1 MNFRRL
7 LAAALATATGAAALA
22 LAPVSPA
29 AASLADGNP
38 RFTKTEGGTQF
49 HWSSPVIGR
58 LGGTDVVAVGAMN
71 GTLYAYKA
79 DGSRHFATN
88 VGRPIASS
96 PAIGDVDGDGSTE
109 IVVGFGTET
118 PGAGGVVV
126 LNDAGAER
134 CRFNV
139 PARSDSLAGVFNAP
153 VIADVNGDGA
163 GDVVFG
169 AFNDH
174 IYAMNGNCQVFA
186 DFDNQDTV
194 WSSPAAADV
203 DGDGQAEVFIGGDA
217 TAGGQPHS
225 GGFFRRLDFNG
236 NFTQTWVRTARET
249 FQSGAAIGVIN
260 GQLAVVTQTGR
271 DYCQH
276 RDASRCDEARK
287 IWAFEVGGGGD
298 VPGWPQMM
306 PYRTFLSAPA
316 LGDVNGD
323 GATDVVA
330 ASEDGSIRAYQGN
343 GATIWTQKVENDLT
357 GSPIIVDTNGGGR
370 PEIVISST
378 PRAYVLDG
386 TNGGIV
392 RRISEGRTGL
402 AHKNAPAAGVLGGS
416 WVVATA
422 GFDPRPGAE
431 AAWLS
436 VYDIPNPTSAP
447 WPQLKKNARRLGA
460 DPSDPQ
466 PIRCNTGYWLVASDG
481 GIFSFGD
488 APFHGSTGDIRLN
501 QPIVGKA
508 PTPGRAGYRF
518 VARDGGIFNFGNA
531 SFHGSAGGSPLNS
544 PIVGMANTPSGNGY
558 WLVAADGGIFSY
570 GDAGFYGSAGGA
582 PLNQPI
588 VGMAATPTGKGYWL
602 VARDGGIFS
611 YGDAEFY
618 GSTGNLRLNQPI
630 VGMAASPKGNGYWF
644 VASDGGIFSF
654 GPGAE
659 FFGSTGNL
667 RLNRPVVGMRATPS
681 GNGYWFVA
689 TDGGIFSFGDAEFCG
704 STGNLRLNQ
713 PIVGM
718 G

>member
-1 MNFRRL
+1 MNLRRL
-7 LAAALATATGAAALA
+7 LAGAVATATGAAALT
-22 LAPVSPA
+22 LVPA
-29 AASLADGNP
+29 APASASLADGGA
-38 RFTKTEGGTQF
+38 RFTKTEAGAQF
-49 HWSSPVIGR
+49 HWSSPVIGN
-58 LGGTDVVAVGAMN
+58 LGGTDVVAVGGMN
-71 GTLYAYKA
+71 GTLYAYRA
-79 DGSRHFATN
+79 DGGRVFATN

-96 PAIGDVDGDGSTE
+96 PAIGDVDGDGATE

-118 PGAGGVVV
+118 AGAGGVVI
-126 LNDAGAER
+126 LNGAGAER

-139 PARSDSLAGVFNAP
+139 PPRSDGLAGVFNAP
-153 VIADVNGDGA
+153 VIADVNGDSSP
-163 GDVVFG
+163 DVVFG

-174 IYAMNGNCQVFA
+174 IYAMNGACQVFA

-249 FQSGAAIGVIN
+249 FQSGAAIGTIN

-287 IWAFEVGGGGD
+287 IWAFNVATGGD

-306 PYRTFLSAPA
+306 PSRTFLSAPA

-330 ASEDGSIRAYQGN
+330 ASEDGSIRAYNGN
-343 GATIWTQKVENDLT
+343 GSAIWTQKVEGDFT
-357 GSPIIVDTNGGGR
+357 GSPILVDIDGGGA
-370 PEIVISST
+370 EVVIAST
-378 PRAYVLDG
+378 PRAYALSG
-386 TNGGIV
+386 TNGAII
-392 RRISEGRTGL
+392 RRFSEGATGL
-402 AHKNAPAAGVLGGS
+402 AHKNSPAAGPLGGG

-422 GFDPRPGAE
+422 GFDPRTGNTG
-431 AAWLS
+431 WLS
-436 VYDIPNPTSAP
+436 VYDIANPSTAP

-488 APFHGSTGDIRLN
+488 APFFGSTGDIRLN
-501 QPIVGKA
+501 QPIVGMA
-508 PTPGRAGYRF
+508 PVPTRTGYRF
-518 VARDGGIFNFGNA
+518 VARDGGIFTFGDGIG
-531 SFHGSAGGSPLNS
+531 FHGSAGGSPLNS
-544 PIVGMANTPSGNGY
+544 PIVGMAGTPSGNGY

-570 GDAGFYGSAGGA
+570 GDAGFYGSAGGG

-588 VGMAATPTGKGYWL
+588 VGMAATPSGKGYWL

-611 YGDAEFY
+611 YGDAEFF